1 MDGPAIAP
9 GGRGLA
15 QLRFAQPVIAH
26 AGLRAILR
34 RPSPAETIGGA
45 LVLDPV
51 APPLRARTLAARRDL
66 LTAASGGPLEAIADQ
81 LARSGGGV
89 LSLVD
94 LARLARRPLAQLEAD
109 LQASFKPLGE
119 GLMAAPQA
127 LADARQAYLD
137 HLAEAHDRQPTR
149 PGLPL
154 GSVRSGLAALPLAL
168 VAQVERDLALSGDIR
183 LEAGL
188 VALRGHDPVAALSP
202 DSLSRLGQIEAEIRA
217 GGISPP
223 DIRALEGQTPEDA
236 ALVTLLIDTGRLV
249 SLYNHAL
256 RQTLTFHAEAFD
268 QAADDLR
275 VAFPP
280 PTLFTTGEARAAL
293 NTSRKFIVPVLELLD
308 RRGDTV
314 RQGDQRQLTG
324 GENPLPVPPE
334 PI

>member
-1 MDGPAIAP
+1 M
-9 GGRGLA
+9 
-15 QLRFAQPVIAH
+15 
-26 AGLRAILR
+26 
-34 RPSPAETIGGA
+34 
-45 LVLDPV
+45 
-51 APPLRARTLAARRDL
+51 
-66 LTAASGGPLEAIADQ
+66 
-81 LARSGGGV
+81 
-89 LSLVD
+89 
-94 LARLARRPLAQLEAD
+94 
-109 LQASFKPLGE
+109 
-119 GLMAAPQA
+119 
-127 LADARQAYLD
+127 
-137 HLAEAHDRQPTR
+137 
-149 PGLPL
+149 
-154 GSVRSGLAALPLAL
+154 
-168 VAQVERDLALSGDIR
+168 ERDLALTGDIR

-188 VALRGHDPVAALSP
+188 VALRGHDPLAALSP
-202 DSLSRLGQIEAEIRA
+202 EALSRLGQIEAEVRA
-217 GGISPP
+217 GGLSPP
-223 DIRALEGQTPEDA
+223 DIRALERQTPADP

-324 GENPLPVPPE
+324 VQNPLPVPPE